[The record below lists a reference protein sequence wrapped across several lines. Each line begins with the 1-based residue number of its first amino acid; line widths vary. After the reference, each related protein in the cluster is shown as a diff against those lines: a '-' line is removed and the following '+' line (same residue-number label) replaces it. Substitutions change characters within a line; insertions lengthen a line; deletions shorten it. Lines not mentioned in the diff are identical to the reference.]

1 MAEFAGVD
9 ISKWNTGIDY
19 NALKSGGINGTPTEF
34 AMIRFSYGTSLDG
47 KFDEHYN
54 GCKAAGIK
62 VGAYHW
68 LRAKNLTEARAEAK
82 WLVDKLSGYRLEYP
96 IALDFED
103 SGLLA
108 LKLSKERYTALIT
121 TFMDILEK
129 ADIYVMLYTNPN
141 ILENYLSESIRR
153 KYDLWLAHWIEVP
166 KQYGQKMW
174 QYAALGTAYDVA
186 KGYATKAGSV
196 AGTTGPVDV
205 NISYVDYATKI
216 KALGKNGNRTSYR
229 VTGTK
234 IVEGSGLATAQ
245 GQLKALRYDVTTEEI

>member
-19 NALKSGGINGTPTEF
+19 KVLKNGGINDKQTEF
-34 AMIRFSYGTSLDG
+34 AMIRFSYGTSRDG

-82 WLVDKLSGYRLEYP
+82 WLAEKLSGYRLDYP
-96 IALDFED
+96 VALDFED
-103 SGLLA
+103 SSLLG
-108 LKLSKERYTALIT
+108 LKLSKEKYTAIIT
-121 TFMDILEK
+121 TFMDILQK
-129 ADIYVMLYTNPN
+129 ADYYVILYTNPN

-153 KYDLWLAHWIEVP
+153 KYDLWLAHWTDAP

-186 KGYATKAGSV
+186 KGYATKVGSV
-196 AGTTGPVDV
+196 AGVQGPVDV
-205 NISYVDYATKI
+205 NISYVDYAAKI
-216 KALGKNGNRTSYR
+216 KALGKNGNKTTYR

-234 IVEGSGLATAQ
+234 IVESSGLAMAQ
-245 GQLKALRYDVTTEEI
+245 GQLKALGYDVTTEEI